1 VEHSGG
7 SPAERD
13 RILDCRFEIA
23 DFGFERGKIVS
34 RKSANGAMKKIGLIA
49 GGGQFP
55 ILFARA
61 ARNNGVE
68 VVAVALKGEADKQ
81 LETEVNE
88 CAWVSLG
95 SLGRMIETFHKA
107 EVSEVAMAG
116 AVAKTKLYGK
126 IRPDWQAVRL
136 LARMLHK
143 KDDSILRS
151 FTEELEANGIRVRP
165 STIFLPELLAPP
177 GNLTRRRPNVRERR
191 DIAFGWSLAK
201 DIGKLDVG
209 QCILVRDQSVLAVEA
224 IEGTDATIRRGG
236 QLGKTEVVVVKVSKP
251 HQDLRFDVPAV
262 GLQTIETMKEVGAS
276 VLVVEAG
283 KTLMFDQKKM
293 IQAAD
298 DARIAI
304 LSLSDD
310 SKPDSST
317 ESNIREQNGFAI
329 QADEMFAPPL
339 AVMPKIT
346 VNSWAPRMAVV
357 GIGYL
362 GQFHAE
368 KYAALEETNLAAV
381 VDLDSSRAEQVAEK
395 LSCQPFSSH
404 LDIVGQVDAA
414 SVVVPTQDHY
424 RIARD
429 LLEAGVHVLV
439 EKPMTATLEEAD
451 SLIQLAKTNGLVLQV
466 GHLERFNPAVV
477 AAREYV
483 QQPLFVESHRLG
495 SFNERGTEVDVI
507 LDLMIHDIDIILSLV
522 PFPLEDIR
530 VGGAKVLT
538 PHTDI
543 ATVRLEFSNGCIA
556 NVTASRIS
564 ARKMR
569 KIRIFQ
575 QDSYLSLDYAE
586 REVELFRK
594 LPERGIDGFPEIEY
608 KQLPVA
614 DVDPLEEQLRAFSE
628 SVLTGKRPMVSGE
641 EGRKALEVATQV
653 SGLIKEQI
661 ESLGVVFGLP

>member
-1 VEHSGG
+1 
-7 SPAERD
+7 
-13 RILDCRFEIA
+13 
-23 DFGFERGKIVS
+23 
-34 RKSANGAMKKIGLIA
+34 MKKIGLIA

-61 ARNNGVE
+61 ARKNGVE
-68 VVAVALKGEADKQ
+68 VVAVALEGETDKQ
-81 LETEVNE
+81 LELEVDV

-95 SLGRMIETFHKA
+95 KLGRMIEIFEEA
-107 EVSEVAMAG
+107 QVSEVAMAG
-116 AVAKTKLYGK
+116 TVAKTKLYSK
-126 IRPDWQAVRL
+126 IRPDWKAVRL

-143 KDDSILRS
+143 KDDAILRA
-151 FTEELEANGIRVRP
+151 FTEELERHGIRVRP

-177 GNLTRRRPNVRERR
+177 GILSRRKPNSREKR
-191 DIAFGWSLAK
+191 DVEFGWNLAK
-201 DIGKLDVG
+201 EIGKLDIG
-209 QCILVRDQSVLAVEA
+209 QCILVRDQAVLAVEA
-224 IEGTDATIRRGG
+224 IEGTDEAIRRGG
-236 QLGKTEVVVVKVSKP
+236 QLGKSEVVVVKVCKP

-283 KTLMFDQKKM
+283 KTLMFDREKM

-298 DARIAI
+298 DARIVI
-304 LSLSDD
+304 LSMSEGREAATAP
-310 SKPDSST
+310 SGFT
-317 ESNIREQNGFAI
+317 TEQNSL
-329 QADEMFAPPL
+329 QLADDEVYGTPL
-339 AVMPKIT
+339 PLKHRVT
-346 VNSWAPRMAVV
+346 FSNSAPRVAVV
-357 GIGYL
+357 GVGYL

-368 KYAALEETNLAAV
+368 KYAAIAETNLVAV
-381 VDLDSSRAEQVAEK
+381 VDLESSKARRMAEN
-395 LSCQPFSSH
+395 LSCKACFSH
-404 LDIVGQVDAA
+404 RDIIGEVEAA

-424 RIARD
+424 RITRD
-429 LLEAGVHVLV
+429 LLEAGIHVLV
-439 EKPMTATLEEAD
+439 EKPMTVTLEEAD
-451 SLIQLAKTNGLVLQV
+451 SLIQLAKTKGLVLQV

-483 QQPLFVESHRLG
+483 HQPLFVESHRLG

-522 PFPLEDIR
+522 PFPLQDIR
-530 VGGAKVLT
+530 AGGAKVLT

-543 ATVRLEFSNGCIA
+543 ATVRLEFANGCIA

-575 QDSYLSLDYAE
+575 PDSYLSLDYAE

-594 LPERGIDGFPEIEY
+594 LTERGADGFPEIEY

-628 SVLTGKRPMVSGE
+628 SVRTGKRPIVSGE

-653 SGLIKEQI
+653 SELIKEQM
-661 ESLGVVFGLP
+661 ESLGVAFGLR

>member
-1 VEHSGG
+1 
-7 SPAERD
+7 
-13 RILDCRFEIA
+13 
-23 DFGFERGKIVS
+23 
-34 RKSANGAMKKIGLIA
+34 MKKIGLIA

-61 ARNNGVE
+61 ARENGVE
-68 VVAVALKGEADKQ
+68 VVAVALEGETDKQ
-81 LETEVNE
+81 LEPEVDV

-95 SLGRMIETFHKA
+95 KLGRMIEIFEKA
-107 EVSEVAMAG
+107 QVSEVAMAG
-116 AVAKTKLYGK
+116 TVAKTKLYSK
-126 IRPDWQAVRL
+126 IRPDWKAVRL

-143 KDDSILRS
+143 KDDAILRG
-151 FTEELEANGIRVRP
+151 FTEELERHGIRVRP

-177 GNLTRRRPNVRERR
+177 GILTRRKPNSREKR
-191 DIAFGWSLAK
+191 DVEFGWNLAK
-201 DIGKLDVG
+201 EIGKLDIG
-209 QCILVRDQSVLAVEA
+209 QCILVRDQAVLAVEA
-224 IEGTDATIRRGG
+224 IEGTDEAIRRGG
-236 QLGKTEVVVVKVSKP
+236 QLGKSEVVVVKVSKP

-262 GLQTIETMKEVGAS
+262 GLQTIETMKEAGAS

-283 KTLMFDQKKM
+283 KTLMFDRDKM

-298 DARIAI
+298 DARIVI
-304 LSLSDD
+304 LSISEDGEVASD
-310 SKPDSST
+310 PAGF
-317 ESNIREQNGFAI
+317 NREQNGF
-329 QADEMFAPPL
+329 QLVEEEMYGTPL
-339 AVMPKIT
+339 PLKPRIT
-346 VNSWAPRMAVV
+346 YSHLAPRVAVV
-357 GIGYL
+357 GVGYL

-368 KYAALEETNLAAV
+368 KYATIAETNLVAV
-381 VDLDSSRAEQVAEK
+381 VDSESSKAHRMAED
-395 LSCQPFSSH
+395 LSCKAYSSH
-404 LDIVGQVDAA
+404 RDIIGEVDAA

-424 RIARD
+424 RITRD
-429 LLEAGVHVLV
+429 LLEAGIHVLV
-439 EKPMTATLEEAD
+439 EKPMTVTLEEAD
-451 SLIQLAKTNGLVLQV
+451 SLIQLAKTKGLVLQV
-466 GHLERFNPAVV
+466 GHLERFNPAVL

-483 QQPLFVESHRLG
+483 QQPLFVESHRRG

-530 VGGAKVLT
+530 AGGAKVLT

-543 ATVRLEFSNGCIA
+543 ASVRLEFANGCIA

-575 QDSYLSLDYAE
+575 PDSYLSLDYAE

-594 LPERGIDGFPEIEY
+594 LPERGADGFPEIEY

-628 SVLTGKRPMVSGE
+628 SVRTGKRPMVSGE

-653 SGLIKEQI
+653 SELIKEQM
-661 ESLGVVFGLP
+661 ESLRVALGLG

>member
-1 VEHSGG
+1 MGQITS
-7 SPAERD
+7 
-13 RILDCRFEIA
+13 
-23 DFGFERGKIVS
+23 
-34 RKSANGAMKKIGLIA
+34 SAISSQTMKKIGLIA

-55 ILFARA
+55 ILVARA
-61 ARNNGVE
+61 ARKNGVE
-68 VVAVALKGEADKQ
+68 VVAVALKGETDKQ
-81 LETEVNE
+81 LAAEVNV

-95 SLGRMIETFHKA
+95 KLGRMIEIFEKA
-107 EVSEVAMAG
+107 QVSEVAMAG
-116 AVAKTKLYGK
+116 TVAKTKLYSK
-126 IRPDWQAVRL
+126 IRPDWKAVRL

-143 KDDSILRS
+143 KDDAILRA
-151 FTEELEANGIRVRP
+151 FTEELERHGIRVRP

-177 GNLTRRRPNVRERR
+177 GILTRRKPNSREKR
-191 DIAFGWSLAK
+191 DVEFGWNLAK
-201 DIGKLDVG
+201 EIGKLDIG
-209 QCILVRDQSVLAVEA
+209 QCILVRDQAVLAVEA
-224 IEGTDATIRRGG
+224 IEGTDEAIRRGG
-236 QLGKTEVVVVKVSKP
+236 QLGKSEVVVVKVSKP

-276 VLVVEAG
+276 VLVVESG
-283 KTLMFDQKKM
+283 KTLIFDREKM

-304 LSLSDD
+304 LSMSDSWKAATAPSGFTTED
-310 SKPDSST
+310 KGKKPVEDLMYGT
-317 ESNIREQNGFAI
+317 PLPLKPRVISNPSALR
-329 QADEMFAPPL
+329 
-339 AVMPKIT
+339 V
-346 VNSWAPRMAVV
+346 AVV
-357 GIGYL
+357 GVGYL

-368 KYAALEETNLAAV
+368 KYATIAETNLVAV
-381 VDLDSSRAEQVAEK
+381 VDLESSKASRMATD
-395 LSCQPFSSH
+395 LSCKACSSH
-404 LDIVGQVDAA
+404 RDIIGEVEAA

-424 RIARD
+424 RITRD
-429 LLEAGVHVLV
+429 LLEAGIHVLV
-439 EKPMTATLEEAD
+439 EKPMTVTLEEAD
-451 SLIQLAKTNGLVLQV
+451 SLIQLAKTKGLVLQV

-483 QQPLFVESHRLG
+483 HQPLFVESHRLG

-522 PFPLEDIR
+522 AFPLKDIR

-543 ATVRLEFSNGCIA
+543 ATVRLEFANGCIA

-564 ARKMR
+564 ARRMR

-575 QDSYLSLDYAE
+575 PDSYLSLDYSE

-594 LPERGIDGFPEIEY
+594 LAERGADGFPEIEY

-614 DVDPLEEQLRAFSE
+614 DADPLEEQLRAFSE
-628 SVLTGKRPMVSGE
+628 SVRTGKRPMVSGE

-653 SGLIKEQI
+653 SELIKEQM
-661 ESLGVVFGLP
+661 ESLGVAFGLR

>member
-1 VEHSGG
+1 
-7 SPAERD
+7 
-13 RILDCRFEIA
+13 
-23 DFGFERGKIVS
+23 
-34 RKSANGAMKKIGLIA
+34 MKKIGLIA

-61 ARNNGVE
+61 ARKNGVE
-68 VVAVALKGEADKQ
+68 VVAVALKGETDKE
-81 LETEVNE
+81 LELEVDV

-95 SLGRMIETFHKA
+95 KLGRMIEIFEKA
-107 EVSEVAMAG
+107 QVSEVAMAG
-116 AVAKTKLYGK
+116 TVAKTKLYSK
-126 IRPDWQAVRL
+126 IRPDWKAVRL

-143 KDDSILRS
+143 KDDAILRG
-151 FTEELEANGIRVRP
+151 FTEELERHNIKVRP

-177 GNLTRRRPNVRERR
+177 GILSRRKPNSREKR
-191 DIAFGWSLAK
+191 DVEFGWNLAK
-201 DIGKLDVG
+201 EIGKLDIG
-209 QCILVRDQSVLAVEA
+209 QCILVRDQAVLAVEA
-224 IEGTDATIRRGG
+224 IEGTDEAIRRGG
-236 QLGKTEVVVVKVSKP
+236 QLGKSEVVVVKVSKP

-283 KTLMFDQKKM
+283 KTLMFDRDKM

-304 LSLSDD
+304 LSIADGGEAAPALSGFT
-310 SKPDSST
+310 T
-317 ESNIREQNGFAI
+317 ERKGLQLLAE
-329 QADEMFAPPL
+329 DEMYGTPL
-339 AVMPKIT
+339 PLK
-346 VNSWAPRMAVV
+346 PRVAFTPSALRVAVV
-357 GIGYL
+357 GVGYL

-368 KYAALEETNLAAV
+368 KYAAMAETNLVAV
-381 VDLDSSRAEQVAEK
+381 VDLEASKASRMAEH
-395 LSCQPFSSH
+395 LSCKACSFH
-404 LDIVGQVDAA
+404 RDIIGEVEAA

-429 LLEAGVHVLV
+429 LMEAGIHVLV

-451 SLIQLAKTNGLVLQV
+451 SLIQLAKRKGLVLQV

-483 QQPLFVESHRLG
+483 HQPLFVESHRLG
-495 SFNERGTEVDVI
+495 SFSERGTEVDVI

-543 ATVRLEFSNGCIA
+543 ATVRLEFANGCIA

-575 QDSYLSLDYAE
+575 PDSYLSLDYSE

-594 LPERGIDGFPEIEY
+594 LTERGADGFPEIEY

-614 DVDPLEEQLRAFSE
+614 DADPLEEQLRAFSD
-628 SVLTGKRPMVSGE
+628 SVRTGKRPMVSGE

-653 SGLIKEQI
+653 SELIKEQM
-661 ESLGVVFGLP
+661 ESLGVAFGLR